1 MGKVKSQAGLAVNQV
16 APQRKTK
23 NTRFGEIIRINAV
36 TGESVADQIREDL
49 FEGSTARMR
58 RFIHYGE
65 KYGSKYGVNT
75 VGHYRFPNGTH
86 SKAPLMPIVALKDD
100 FLRGYQG
107 REMPYEMLPW
117 EDPRYR
123 YKKKLLNKFGVE
135 FGPMSRQMIGYIYPM
150 NTPGWRGTYGRQY
163 SLSPMIRAK
172 YPTEAEY
179 FQFLIKYVNLPPFGS
194 ELWEKNYARSWKANI
209 KNCCKKR
216 KADGSCAGAFDNE
229 PREEQIKFCQDY
241 PTEQIYYNKLKKE
254 KGEAWKKNDV
264 ISDIH
269 FGLFATPKTLDE
281 ENNTALLYTLAPLLV
296 KAKTFAVEVGSFVI
310 DHKFKDWSL
319 SRRMGVADP
328 IRYPPARNPKI
339 GHSTSEIYHGQK
351 TPPSWADG
359 DPIDHSFT
367 HEHQEGSTTTTAP
380 IPGVPGGGTNN
391 LMMELRVQDR
401 PDASGNP
408 RYICMRLYNPTS
420 KVKVDTVKGQ
430 KGKGA
435 RKYIDCSLRNF
446 DTTSDDKPYVD
457 GLIYPLSYEAMRMVK
472 IFKRE
477 RLLRETAIV
486 VVSIMQQQKMKWYQS
501 TWMKIVMIV
510 IAVVIAWFSAG
521 TMAKFAVALL
531 KMAVVSVALTI
542 LSKVIE
548 NKFLLA
554 IIQAVIFLYMGYADT
569 NTWFQNV
576 ALMVEAT
583 GTVYQGYVVDQ
594 MIKMEKEYAEFRK
607 KMNEKEEELKK
618 LQKEA
623 GMNEERREFLRYLA
637 SLPPYETADDYFE
650 RTMNQNL
657 NESDYPESVLTVDV
671 DA

>member
-1 MGKVKSQAGLAVNQV
+1 MAKVKSQAQIAVTQV

-36 TGESVADQIREDL
+36 TGESVADQIREDI
-49 FEGSTARMR
+49 FEGATSRLR
-58 RFIHYGE
+58 RYLHYGE
-65 KYGSKYGVNT
+65 KYGTKYGVQT
-75 VGHYRFPNGTH
+75 VGYFRFPNGTH

-117 EDPRYR
+117 EDPRYKF
-123 YKKKLLNKFGVE
+123 KKKLLDKFGVD
-135 FGPMSRQMIGYIYPM
+135 FPSMSRQMIGYIYPM
-150 NTPGWRGTYGRQY
+150 NTPGWRGTYGKQY
-163 SLSPMIRAK
+163 RSSPLIREK

-179 FQFLIKYVNLPPFGS
+179 FQFLIKLVNLPTYGS
-194 ELWEKNYARSWKANI
+194 DHWNKYYGKSWKSNI
-209 KNCCKKR
+209 KNCCKSR
-216 KADGSCAGAFDNE
+216 KPDGSCTGAFDND
-229 PREEQIKFCQDY
+229 PREEQKKFCTDY
-241 PTEQIYYNKLKKE
+241 PTEKIYYKKLQKE
-254 KGEAWKKNDV
+254 KDEMWKKNDM

-281 ENNTALLYTLAPLLV
+281 ENNAALLYTLAPLLV
-296 KAKTFAVEVGSFVI
+296 KAQTFAVEVGSFVV
-310 DHKFKDWSL
+310 DYKFKDWSL

-339 GHSTSEIYHGQK
+339 GHSSHEIYHGQRIAPAW
-351 TPPSWADG
+351 TDG
-359 DPIDHSFT
+359 DPIDHSFAS
-367 HEHQEGSTTTTAP
+367 EHKG
-380 IPGVPGGGTNN
+380 GVSSSVGT
-391 LMMELRVQDR
+391 MAGRFMIELRVQDT
-401 PDASGNP
+401 PDASDNP

-420 KVKVDTVKGQ
+420 MLKVDTPKGQ

-435 RKYIDCSLRNF
+435 RKYIYGSLARFNST
-446 DTTSDDKPYVD
+446 DPKKPYTD
-457 GLIYPLSYEAMRMVK
+457 ALIYPLSYEAMRMVK

-486 VVSIMQQQKMKWYQS
+486 VVSIMQQQKLKWYQS
-501 TWMKIVMIV
+501 SWMKIIMIV
-510 IAVVIAWFSAG
+510 VAVVITFISQG
-521 TMAKFAVALL
+521 SLAKVAAALL
-531 KMAVVSVALTI
+531 KMALISVALTV

-554 IIQAVIFLYMGYADT
+554 IIQAAIFLYIGYADT
-569 NTWFQNV
+569 NSLMQNI

-583 GTVYQGYVVDQ
+583 GTVYQGYVVEQ
-594 MIKMEKEYAEFRK
+594 MIKMEKEYADFRK

-618 LQKEA
+618 LQREA
-623 GMNEERREFLRYLA
+623 GMNEQRREFVRYLA
-637 SLPPYETADDYFE
+637 TLPPYETADDYFE

-657 NESDYPESVLTVDV
+657 NESEYPETSLTLDV